1 MGCTASKL
9 DNEDTVRRCKERR
22 RLMKEAVYARHH
34 LAAAHAD
41 YCRSLRVTGSAL
53 SSFAAGESLSVSD
66 QTPVVILHPPPA
78 TSPTPPSNPIP
89 PRVPPSP
96 SPSLHPPPP
105 PPPFS
110 PSIASSKPPHILS
123 SSNIHSKSN
132 RHRRVKPQKL
142 PHILSES
149 SPSVSPKSNYDYP
162 TAFQNHSTY
171 STTPSQASS
180 VWNWE
185 NFYPPS
191 PPDSEFFARKANH
204 NHNQQQQHPHLD
216 TDDGSSSD
224 ADDDVATERLSEY
237 DFFNEKQYTQHKK
250 QQQQQQNYSETE
262 QEEVQCSE
270 WGDHDRLSNSTT
282 SSDEDNDTESR
293 SEIGTRSNF
302 GPVKHPSQQQPHPQ
316 QSDNSFG
323 KLDNKSEAGSST
335 TSYRTGEVSNMKM
348 VVRHKDLNE
357 IVGAIK
363 ENFDKAAAAGA
374 QVSEM
379 LEIGRAQLDRS
390 FRQLKKTVYH
400 SSSVLSNL
408 SSSWTSKPPLA
419 VKYRLDTGSLIE
431 PGGPRSL
438 CSTVERLLAWEKKLY
453 DEVKIDVFGV
463 KKGVGLS
470 RKCACEARE
479 GVKIE
484 HEKKLSTLQSQEYK
498 GDEAKLDK
506 TKAAITR
513 LQSLIIVTSQAVSTT
528 STAIIGLR
536 DSDLVPQLV
545 ELCHGSKSLNY
556 GYNQEPF
563 LSKAASAFSKE
574 AFSTCE
580 ASYGIALLCLLLHP
594 VCVHM
599 CIAVLDCPLLNYLS
613 KSGRGPNPRP
623 PSDFVSSDWWGL
635 LRLKYGWKVWWKG
648 LKFMYMWRSMH
659 QYHEVQNHIVQQ
671 VRGLVNQSAK
681 GDSTSELHKQATR
694 DLESA
699 VSAWHSSFCHLIKFQ
714 RDFIQ
719 SIHGWFKL
727 TLIPVSNDN
736 MNANMEPSDVY
747 AFCDEWKLAL
757 DRVPD
762 TVASEAIKSFIN
774 VVHVIS
780 TKQTEELKIKKRTD
794 TASKE
799 LEKKASSLRS
809 LERKFYHSYSM
820 VGIGLP
826 DTGGSDNG
834 QFLDARDP
842 LAEKKS
848 ELVAC
853 QRRVEDEM
861 LRHAK
866 AVEVTRAMTLNNLQT
881 GLPGVFQALTSF
893 SSLFMEA
900 LQMVCDRSYAIK

>member
-66 QTPVVILHPPPA
+66 QTPVVILHPPTA

-96 SPSLHPPPP
+96 SPSLHAPPPP
-105 PPPFS
+105 RPFS
-110 PSIASSKPPHILS
+110 PSIASSKPPHIVS

-204 NHNQQQQHPHLD
+204 NHNQQQQRPHLD

-224 ADDDVATERLSEY
+224 ADEDVATERFSEY

-250 QQQQQQNYSETE
+250 QQQQNYSETE

-270 WGDHDRLSNSTT
+270 WGDHDHLSNSTT

-293 SEIGTRSNF
+293 SEIGTQSNF
-302 GPVKHPSQQQPHPQ
+302 GPVKHPSQQQSHPQ
-316 QSDNSFG
+316 QSDNAFG

-348 VVRHKDLNE
+348 VVRHKDLKE
-357 IVGAIK
+357 IVEAIK
-363 ENFDKAAAAGA
+363 DNFDKAAAAGD

-453 DEVKIDVFGV
+453 DEVKD
-463 KKGVGLS
+463 
-470 RKCACEARE
+470 REA
-479 GVKIE
+479 VKIE

-545 ELCHGSKSLNY
+545 ELCHG
-556 GYNQEPF
+556 
-563 LSKAASAFSKE
+563 
-574 AFSTCE
+574 
-580 ASYGIALLCLLLHP
+580 
-594 VCVHM
+594 
-599 CIAVLDCPLLNYLS
+599 
-613 KSGRGPNPRP
+613 
-623 PSDFVSSDWWGL
+623 
-635 LRLKYGWKVWWKG
+635 
-648 LKFMYMWRSMH
+648 FMYMWRSMH

-727 TLIPVSNDN
+727 TLIPVSSDN

-747 AFCDEWKLAL
+747 AFFDEWKLAI

-900 LQMVCDRSYAIK
+900 LELVCSRSYAIK

>member
-53 SSFAAGESLSVSD
+53 SNFAAGESLSVSD
-66 QTPVVILHPPPA
+66 QTPVVILHPPTA

-224 ADDDVATERLSEY
+224 ADEDVATERFSEY

-250 QQQQQQNYSETE
+250 QQQQNYSETE

-270 WGDHDRLSNSTT
+270 WGDHDHLSNSTT

-316 QSDNSFG
+316 QSDNAFG

-363 ENFDKAAAAGA
+363 ENFDKAAAAGD

-453 DEVKIDVFGV
+453 DEVKT
-463 KKGVGLS
+463 
-470 RKCACEARE
+470 RE

-545 ELCHGSKSLNY
+545 ELCHG
-556 GYNQEPF
+556 
-563 LSKAASAFSKE
+563 
-574 AFSTCE
+574 
-580 ASYGIALLCLLLHP
+580 
-594 VCVHM
+594 
-599 CIAVLDCPLLNYLS
+599 
-613 KSGRGPNPRP
+613 
-623 PSDFVSSDWWGL
+623 
-635 LRLKYGWKVWWKG
+635 
-648 LKFMYMWRSMH
+648 FMYMWKSMH

-736 MNANMEPSDVY
+736 INANMEPSDVY

-780 TKQTEELKIKKRTD
+780 TKQTEELKIRKRTD

-820 VGIGLP
+820 VGIGPP

-900 LQMVCDRSYAIK
+900 LQLVCNRSYAIK

>member
-41 YCRSLRVTGSAL
+41 YCRSLRDTGFAL
-53 SSFAAGESLSVSD
+53 CAFAAGESLSVSD
-66 QTPVVILHPPPA
+66 QTPAVILHPPTA
-78 TSPTPPSNPIP
+78 TSPTPPINAIP
-89 PRVPPSP
+89 PRATPSP
-96 SPSLHPPPP
+96 PPSLHPPTPT
-105 PPPFS
+105 PPFS

-123 SSNIHSKSN
+123 SNVHSLSS
-132 RHRRVKPQKL
+132 RRRRGKPQKL

-149 SPSVSPKSNYDYP
+149 SPSVSPKSNYNYP

-185 NFYPPS
+185 DFYPPS
-191 PPDSEFFARKANH
+191 PPNSEFFDRKASH
-204 NHNQQQQHPHLD
+204 NYNQQQQQQQQHPHVD
-216 TDDGSSSD
+216 TDGGSSSD
-224 ADDDVATERLSEY
+224 ADEDVATERFSEY
-237 DFFNEKQYTQHKK
+237 DFFNEKQHTQHKK
-250 QQQQQQNYSETE
+250 QQQQNYSETE

-270 WGDHDRLSNSTT
+270 WGDHDHNSNTTT

-293 SEIGTRSNF
+293 SEIGARSNF
-302 GPVKHPSQQQPHPQ
+302 GSVKHPSQQQPHPQ
-316 QSDNSFG
+316 QSDKAFGNSE
-323 KLDNKSEAGSST
+323 NKSEAGSST

-348 VVRHKDLNE
+348 VVRHKDLKE
-357 IVGAIK
+357 IVEAIK
-363 ENFDKAAAAGA
+363 DNFNKAAAAGDE
-374 QVSEM
+374 VSEM

-390 FRQLKKTVYH
+390 FRQLRKTVYH
-400 SSSVLSNL
+400 SSSVLSSL

-419 VKYRLDTGSLIE
+419 VKYRLDTDSLNE

-438 CSTVERLLAWEKKLY
+438 CSTMERLLAWEKKLY
-453 DEVKIDVFGV
+453 DEVK
-463 KKGVGLS
+463 
-470 RKCACEARE
+470 ARE
-479 GVKIE
+479 GVKID
-484 HEKKLSTLQSQEYK
+484 HDKKLMTLQSQEYK

-545 ELCHGSKSLNY
+545 ELCHG
-556 GYNQEPF
+556 
-563 LSKAASAFSKE
+563 
-574 AFSTCE
+574 
-580 ASYGIALLCLLLHP
+580 
-594 VCVHM
+594 
-599 CIAVLDCPLLNYLS
+599 
-613 KSGRGPNPRP
+613 
-623 PSDFVSSDWWGL
+623 
-635 LRLKYGWKVWWKG
+635 
-648 LKFMYMWRSMH
+648 FMYMWKFMH

-671 VRGLVNQSAK
+671 VRGLVSQSAK
-681 GDSTSELHKQATR
+681 GDSTSEMHKQATR

-727 TLIPVSNDN
+727 TLIPVSSDN
-736 MNANMEPSDVY
+736 MNATMEPSDVY

-762 TVASEAIKSFIN
+762 TVASEAIKSFIK

-780 TKQTEELKIKKRTD
+780 MKQTEELKIKKRTD

-799 LEKKASSLRS
+799 LEKKASSLRN

-834 QFLDARDP
+834 QVLDARDP

-866 AVEVTRAMTLNNLQT
+866 AVEVTRSMTLNNLQT

-893 SSLFMEA
+893 SSMFMEA
-900 LQMVCDRSYAIK
+900 LDLVCKRSYAIR